1 MSLIYT
7 VVTFGFDPS
16 DYSIDESGGSQ
27 TVSVV
32 RTGAIDG
39 ALRFFV
45 SADTDE
51 ANPDATATGN
61 NCYRY
66 HNFFCDSSEDYR

>member
-39 ALRFFV
+39 DLRFFI
-45 SADTDE
+45 SANTD
-51 ANPDATATGN
+51 DATATDN
-61 NCYRY
+61 NYYQY
-66 HNFFCDSSEDYR
+66 HKNWFSIYY